1 MLAPMADAKTWAK
14 RVAEWRASGE
24 SAGTFAAGRG
34 FAPSTLRWWAW
45 KRGRSASGL
54 VRVVTA
60 APGVVAPSGETAIEI
75 EIAGARV
82 LVTAGF
88 DRAALADVVA
98 VLRGAC
104 AT

>member
-1 MLAPMADAKTWAK
+1 
-14 RVAEWRASGE
+14 
-24 SAGTFAAGRG
+24 
-34 FAPSTLRWWAW
+34 
-45 KRGRSASGL
+45 
-54 VRVVTA
+54 VTA
-60 APGVVAPSGETAIEI
+60 APTAVARSRETAIEI

-98 VLRGAC
+98 VLREAR